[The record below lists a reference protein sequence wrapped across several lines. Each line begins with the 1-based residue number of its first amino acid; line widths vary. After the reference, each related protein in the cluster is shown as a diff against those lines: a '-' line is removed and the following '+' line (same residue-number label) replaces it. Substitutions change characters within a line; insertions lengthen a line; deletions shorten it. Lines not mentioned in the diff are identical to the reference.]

1 MFGNAF
7 VSAGMKGSLDI
18 YIYVLY
24 IGRAVYIGRAIS
36 MLYHRA
42 NHVSPTIVGNCL
54 SCEDGQDVHAYLV
67 DV

>member
-1 MFGNAF
+1 
-7 VSAGMKGSLDI
+7 
-18 YIYVLY
+18 
-24 IGRAVYIGRAIS
+24 

-67 DV
+67 DDRIDSWSLKLLHKFCKEFLV